1 MKLIVLAAGYATRLY
16 PLTQNTPKPL
26 LPVAG
31 RPMLEHVLDCVGAVG
46 GIDETFIVTNDRFAT
61 HFEQWV
67 ATQSVGFACRVVND
81 GSTSNDDRLG
91 AIGDLA
97 LVLEQGGVDD
107 DILVVAGDNLFS
119 EPLAGLGEFCLEH
132 GTPVLGVY
140 DVGTKEEATKYGVV
154 AVNEVGKLTDF
165 REKPAEPPSTLI
177 GVALY
182 YYPRATVP
190 KVAEY
195 LAAGNNP
202 DQPGRFV
209 QWLYPQEPVQT
220 WRVPGLWLDIG
231 SRETLEEANKL
242 FSQRDLKENS

>member
-31 RPMLEHVLDCVGAVG
+31 RPLLERVLDCVEAVG
-46 GIDETFIVTNDRFAT
+46 GIDETFIVTNERFAA
-61 HFEQWV
+61 HFDQWLM
-67 ATQSVGFACRVVND
+67 AQPTDFAGRVIND
-81 GSTSNDDRLG
+81 GSISNDDRLG

-97 LVLEQGGVDD
+97 LVLEQGGIDD

-119 EPLAGLGEFCLEH
+119 ESLAGFGEHCRNC

-140 DVGTKEEATKYGVV
+140 DVGTREEATKYGVV
-154 AVNEVGKLTDF
+154 AVDEAGRLTDF
-165 REKPAEPPSTLI
+165 QEKPAEPPSTLI
-177 GVALY
+177 SVALY
-182 YYPRATVP
+182 YYPHATVP
-190 KVAEY
+190 RVSEY

-209 QWLYPQEPVQT
+209 QWLYSRVPVHT
-220 WRVPGLWLDIG
+220 WRVPGQWLDIG
-231 SRETLEEANKL
+231 SMETFEEANKL
-242 FSQRDLKENS
+242 FSKSDLESLS